1 MDKKLCVRTRMDS
14 EHVKSSERLLKST
27 RQYFFQ
33 IFWSLWK
40 TIRSKNS
47 AVVVSEILR
56 LFINILTPDDKYSLS
71 VKTSF

>member
-14 EHVKSSERLLKST
+14 EHVKSSERLLKSA
-27 RQYFFQ
+27 RQDFFQ
-33 IFWSLWK
+33 IFLSLWK
-40 TIRSKNS
+40 AISSKNS